1 MLAKKKVRSM
11 QNLNLILSFELFT
24 KFLPR
29 QKVSHAEVHRKI
41 VRLKNVLRKNVR
53 RKNVRLNF
61 LVASKHFQNRKC
73 FQNRELT
80 NVKYPK
86 SAEKNFQNYR
96 EKLTPEIFSTRF
108 SYARKPLT

>member
-53 RKNVRLNF
+53 RNVHRKIVRGKNVRRKNVRLPGKWPPITYSLPF
-61 LVASKHFQNRKC
+61 F
-73 FQNRELT
+73 
-80 NVKYPK
+80 
-86 SAEKNFQNYR
+86 
-96 EKLTPEIFSTRF
+96 
-108 SYARKPLT
+108 